1 MLSNKYQKVANA
13 LKKFKPIDD
22 IEKCEVTTLYA
33 TNFWLQGKTEQAL
46 QHLLSFPVLKI
57 NKEFLSD
64 EDEFKN
70 EATVDNLYSIARMY
84 ALLKQYPK
92 AISFLTKALDA
103 GFKYDQVLYYDTVWN
118 FITAKNWDKLIAN
131 YQLGIDYATYKEQ
144 IINPIGYRIPDQ
156 GEGYKQ

>member
-46 QHLLSFPVLKI
+46 QRLLSFPVLKI

-70 EATVDNLYSIARMY
+70 EATIDNLYSIARMY
-84 ALLKQYPK
+84 VLLKQYPK

-103 GFKYDQVLYYDTVWN
+103 GFKYDRVLYNDTVWN
-118 FITAKNWDKLIAN
+118 FITAKNWDKLIAK